1 MQVWAGHDAGGEA
14 LVHAMC
20 SLYNEQNMEAVLL
33 ADAENA
39 YNAVNR
45 KAFSQSFNIIFSS
58 ISSFMHSYYFK
69 PSHLFAIGVAEIT
82 SSEGT
87 MQGDPVQLRYML

>member
-1 MQVWAGHDAGGEA
+1 
-14 LVHAMC
+14 
-20 SLYNEQNMEAVLL
+20 MEAVLL

-45 KAFSQSFNIIFSS
+45 KAFSQSFYIIFSS
-58 ISSFMHSYYFK
+58 IPSFMHNYYFK

-82 SSEGT
+82 SS
-87 MQGDPVQLRYML
+87 